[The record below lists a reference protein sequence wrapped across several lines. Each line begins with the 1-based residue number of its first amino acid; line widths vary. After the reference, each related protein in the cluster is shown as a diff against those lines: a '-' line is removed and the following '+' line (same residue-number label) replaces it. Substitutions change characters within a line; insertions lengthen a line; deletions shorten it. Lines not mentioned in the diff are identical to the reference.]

1 MAGEALK
8 GEGEAETRGQSS
20 LCQGASGETQQRH
33 PVLMPRDQQQWLR
46 VIFLEVPLPRGR

>member
-46 VIFLEVPLPRGR
+46 VIFLEVPLPRGH